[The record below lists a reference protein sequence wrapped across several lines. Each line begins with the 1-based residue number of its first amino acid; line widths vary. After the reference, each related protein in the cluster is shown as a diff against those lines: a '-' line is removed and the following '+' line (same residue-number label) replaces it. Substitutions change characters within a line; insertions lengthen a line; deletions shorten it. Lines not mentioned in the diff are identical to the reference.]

1 MNGNIIDT
9 KIEKS
14 GDKYT
19 EVVANLKF
27 TCVKVKL
34 NLFHPT
40 AEGSAFKGKS
50 YRIKDILAQKL
61 SPRAPR

>member
-1 MNGNIIDT
+1 MIYEPKDVNGNIIDT

-27 TCVKVKL
+27 TCVKAVSYTHLSKQFIL
-34 NLFHPT
+34 
-40 AEGSAFKGKS
+40 SAVLKS
-50 YRIKDILAQKL
+50 
-61 SPRAPR
+61 